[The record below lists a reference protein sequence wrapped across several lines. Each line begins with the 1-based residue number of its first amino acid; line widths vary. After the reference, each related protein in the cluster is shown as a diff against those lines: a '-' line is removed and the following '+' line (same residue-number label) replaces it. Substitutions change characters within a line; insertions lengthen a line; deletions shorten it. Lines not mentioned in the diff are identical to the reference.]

1 MDLKQATDQLV
12 DSVKE
17 TQAYQNY
24 QIQKENIF
32 RQPGLAEQINE
43 YRKSRFQLQEME
55 DAEDL
60 LELMEEFE
68 KKYSD
73 FSEDPMINDFLDA
86 EVSFCRMVQEIYEN
100 LTNALNFE

>member
-43 YRKSRFQLQEME
+43 YRKSRV
-55 DAEDL
+55 DL
-60 LELMEEFE
+60 H
-68 KKYSD
+68 
-73 FSEDPMINDFLDA
+73 
-86 EVSFCRMVQEIYEN
+86 EV
-100 LTNALNFE
+100 